1 MDMENVVKTSQE
13 QAVASWINYLNQL
26 RLDELLKNLNQEDI
40 NLSNALSCIDETLDR
55 ISNEIVNNGSGRGG
69 TSGMHGFIAE
79 VAECGISNARSLVNG
94 DSPIYE
100 WINDNG
106 PADLARGSTLIQ
118 QKFVQS
124 GNHLSLCAIK
134 DHLSKYPDFLKDG
147 GKYQIPEDHYN
158 KIKNLLSIP
167 SEKANMMHT
176 ETNDFSLRQWKEVQQ
191 TFGDGKLNI
200 NDIEPSKLKYKEVQ
214 KGTYKDTFQRE
225 KNSLKEVS
233 KEKRDLAYSKS
244 KPSFK
249 EGTQATLV
257 SAAIEGGTGFYL
269 AIKEKKKEGKR
280 ISEFTAD
287 DWKEI
292 GGETAIKTLKGG
304 IRGITI
310 YTLTNYTATPAA
322 VASSMVTASFGI
334 AEQAYLFR
342 KGEISELEFY
352 ENSEALCV
360 ETTISAMSSFA
371 GQVLI
376 PVPVIGALIGNAVGT
391 TLYSLAKDNL
401 SQKEI
406 DLIQKYLKN
415 INQHEF
421 ELQEKYQK
429 YIEQLNFQLEKFLDI
444 MDRAFAPDIRI
455 AFEGSIELARL
466 TGVPYEEILDTP
478 EKIDEYFLG

>member
-1 MDMENVVKTSQE
+1 MDTENVVKTSQE
-13 QAVASWINYLNQL
+13 QAIASWINYLNQV
-26 RLDELLKNLNQEDI
+26 RIDEFLKNVNQEDI
-40 NLSNALSCIDETLDR
+40 NLNDALSCINKTLDT
-55 ISNEIVNNGSGRGG
+55 ISSEIVNNGSGRGG
-69 TSGMHGFIAE
+69 ASGMHGFIAE
-79 VAECGISNARSLVNG
+79 IAECGISNARSLVNG
-94 DSPIYE
+94 EAPIYE

-106 PADLARGSTLIQ
+106 PADLARGTTLIQ

-124 GNHLSLCAIK
+124 GNHLSLFAIK
-134 DHLSKYPDFLKDG
+134 EHLSKYPDFLKNG
-147 GKYQIPEDHYN
+147 GKYQIPKDHYN

-167 SEKANMMHT
+167 SEQANKMPT

-191 TFGDGKLNI
+191 TFGDGKLSI

-214 KGTYKDTFQRE
+214 RGIYEDTFQRE
-225 KNSLKEVS
+225 KNSLKEAS
-233 KEKRDLAYSKS
+233 KENRDLAYSKS

-249 EGTQATLV
+249 EGAQATLV
-257 SAAIEGGTGFYL
+257 SAAIEGGMGFYS
-269 AIKEKKKEGKR
+269 AISKKRREGKK
-280 ISEFTAD
+280 ISEFDAD

-292 GGETAIKTLKGG
+292 GGETAMKTLKGG
-304 IRGITI
+304 SRGVTI
-310 YTLTNYTATPAA
+310 YALTNYTATPAA

-352 ENSEALCV
+352 ENSEILCV
-360 ETTISAMSSFA
+360 ETAISAISSFA

-376 PVPVIGALIGNAVGT
+376 PIPVVGAVIGNAVGT
-391 TLYSLAKDNL
+391 TLYSLAKENL

-406 DLIQKYLKN
+406 DLIQTYLKN

-421 ELQEKYQK
+421 ELQAKYQE
-429 YIEQLNFQLEKFLDI
+429 YIEHLNAQLEKFLDI

>member
-1 MDMENVVKTSQE
+1 M
-13 QAVASWINYLNQL
+13 
-26 RLDELLKNLNQEDI
+26 
-40 NLSNALSCIDETLDR
+40 
-55 ISNEIVNNGSGRGG
+55 NGE
-69 TSGMHGFIAE
+69 A
-79 VAECGISNARSLVNG
+79 
-94 DSPIYE
+94 PIYE

-106 PADLARGSTLIQ
+106 PADLARGTTLIQ

-124 GNHLSLCAIK
+124 GNHLSLFAIK
-134 DHLSKYPDFLKDG
+134 EHLSKYPDFLKNG
-147 GKYQIPEDHYN
+147 GKYQIPKDHYD
-158 KIKNLLSIP
+158 KIKNLLSIS
-167 SEKANMMHT
+167 SEQANKMPT
-176 ETNDFSLRQWKEVQQ
+176 ETNDFSLRQWKEDQQ

-214 KGTYKDTFQRE
+214 RGIYEDTFQRE
-225 KNSLKEVS
+225 KNSLKEAS
-233 KEKRDLAYSKS
+233 KENRDLAYSKS

-249 EGTQATLV
+249 EGAQATLV
-257 SAAIEGGTGFYL
+257 SAAIEGGMGFYS
-269 AIKEKKKEGKR
+269 AISKKRREGKK
-280 ISEFTAD
+280 ISEFDAD
-287 DWKEI
+287 DWEEI

-304 IRGITI
+304 SRGVTI
-310 YTLTNYTATPAA
+310 YALTNYTATPAA

-352 ENSEALCV
+352 ENSEILCV
-360 ETTISAMSSFA
+360 ETAISAISSFA

-376 PVPVIGALIGNAVGT
+376 PIPVVGAVIGNAVGT
-391 TLYSLAKDNL
+391 TLYSLAKENL

-406 DLIQKYLKN
+406 DLIQTYLKN

-421 ELQEKYQK
+421 ELQAKYQE
-429 YIEQLNFQLEKFLDI
+429 YIEHLNAQLEKFLDI

>member
-1 MDMENVVKTSQE
+1 MDMENVIKTSQE

-26 RLDELLKNLNQEDI
+26 RIDELLKNIKQEDI
-40 NLSNALSCIDETLDR
+40 NLSDALSCINETLDI
-55 ISNEIVNNGSGRGG
+55 ISNEIVNNGFGRGG

-94 DSPIYE
+94 EIPICE

-106 PADLARGSTLIQ
+106 PADLARGGTLIQ

-134 DHLSKYPDFLKDG
+134 EHLSKYPDFVKNG

-158 KIKNLLSIP
+158 KIKKLLSIP
-167 SEKANMMHT
+167 SKQANKMPT

-214 KGTYKDTFQRE
+214 RGTYEETFQRE
-225 KNSLKEVS
+225 KNSLQETSQKN
-233 KEKRDLAYSKS
+233 RNLAYSNS

-249 EGTQATLV
+249 QGVQATLI
-257 SAAIEGGTGFYL
+257 SAAIEGGLGFCI
-269 AIKEKKKEGKR
+269 AISEKRKEGKK
-280 ISEFTAD
+280 ISEFDAD

-292 GGETAIKTLKGG
+292 GGETAVKTSKGG

-310 YTLTNYTATPAA
+310 YALTNYTATPAA

-334 AEQAYLFR
+334 AEQAHLFK
-342 KGEISELEFY
+342 KGQISELEFY

-360 ETTISAMSSFA
+360 ETAISAMSSFA

-376 PVPVIGALIGNAVGT
+376 PIPVIGAVIGNAIGT
-391 TLYSLAKDNL
+391 TLYSLVKDNL
-401 SQKEI
+401 SQKEV
-406 DLIQKYLKN
+406 DLIQTYLKN

-421 ELQEKYQK
+421 ELQAKYQE
-429 YIEQLNFQLEKFLDI
+429 YIEHLNAQLEKFLDI

-478 EKIDEYFLG
+478 EKIDDYFLG

>member
-1 MDMENVVKTSQE
+1 MDMENVVKSSQE

-26 RLDELLKNLNQEDI
+26 RIDELLKNINQEDI
-40 NLSNALSCIDETLDR
+40 NLSNALSCINETLDT

-79 VAECGISNARSLVNG
+79 IAECGISNARSLVNG
-94 DSPIYE
+94 DSPVYE

-118 QKFVQS
+118 QKFIQS
-124 GNHLSLCAIK
+124 GNHLSLYAIK
-134 DHLSKYPDFLKDG
+134 EHLSKYPDFLKNG

-158 KIKNLLSIP
+158 KIKNLLSLP
-167 SEKANMMHT
+167 SGEANVMHT
-176 ETNDFSLRQWKEVQQ
+176 ESNDFSLRQWKEVQQ
-191 TFGDGKLNI
+191 IFGDGELSI

-225 KNSLKEVS
+225 KNSLKEAS
-233 KEKRDLAYSKS
+233 KAKRDHAYNKS

-249 EGTQATLV
+249 EGAQATLV
-257 SAAIEGGTGFYL
+257 SAAIEGGVGFCL
-269 AIKEKKKEGKR
+269 AISKKRKEGKK
-280 ISEFTAD
+280 ISEFDAD

-292 GGETAIKTLKGG
+292 GGETAIKTSKGG

-310 YTLTNYTATPAA
+310 YALTNYTATPAA
-322 VASSMVTASFGI
+322 VATSMVTASFGI
-334 AEQAYLFR
+334 AEQAHLFR

-360 ETTISAMSSFA
+360 ETAISAMSSFA

-376 PVPVIGALIGNAVGT
+376 PIPVVGAVIGNAVGT

-401 SQKEI
+401 SQKEV
-406 DLIQKYLKN
+406 DLIQTYLKN

-421 ELQEKYQK
+421 ELQAIYQE
-429 YIEQLNFQLEKFLDI
+429 YIEHLNAQLEKFLDI